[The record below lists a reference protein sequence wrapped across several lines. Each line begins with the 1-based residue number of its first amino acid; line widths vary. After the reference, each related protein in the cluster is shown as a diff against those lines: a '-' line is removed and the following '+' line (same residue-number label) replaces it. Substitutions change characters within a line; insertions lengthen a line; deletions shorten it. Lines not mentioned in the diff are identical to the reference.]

1 MKIRVTLDGE
11 LLVLPARSTVAD
23 LLRQLELSPEIL
35 SVVRN
40 GKVVR
45 RSRYKTGVLED
56 GDDLTAVLQ
65 VGGG

>member
-45 RSRYKTGVLED
+45 RSRYKTCVLED